1 MSTEKLPDYQKALH
15 IASVMPR
22 FSSVLS
28 LFDGIS
34 CGQIALNR
42 AGIKYDNY
50 FASEIDKHAIK
61 VTQTNYP
68 NTIQLGDVCG
78 IQYEDG
84 ALFHHQNDNPLKNGG
99 SFITKI
105 DLLIGG
111 SPCQSFSN
119 AGRGAGFDGKSG
131 LFWEYVRILKEAQP
145 TYFLLENVKMKKE
158 WQDVI
163 SEALGVQPIEI
174 NSKYFVPQNRPRLFW
189 TNIKI
194 ENIPTTYNHCLN
206 DILEEAS
213 DEYYL
218 TEKQKSILDL
228 NYKWSENEIIRHK
241 AGKHQ
246 QDNIYRYDGLMACL
260 SASHHGAAR
269 HLTKTYLPNGE
280 IRRLTENE
288 VEKLQG
294 VPIDYTK
301 IVSSSKR
308 YEVLG
313 NGWTVDVIAHIFGS
327 LLNGA

>member
-1 MSTEKLPDYQKALH
+1 MIKQLH
-15 IASVMPR
+15 GVMPR

-42 AGIKYDNY
+42 AGIEYDNY

-61 VTQTNYP
+61 VTQTNYS
-68 NTIQLGDVCG
+68 NTIQLGDVT
-78 IQYEDG
+78 
-84 ALFHHQNDNPLKNGG
+84 KVKGG
-99 SFITKI
+99 DLPKI

-119 AGRGAGFDGKSG
+119 AGRGAGFYGKSG
-131 LFWEYVRILKEAQP
+131 LFWEYVRILKETKP
-145 TYFLLENVKMKKE
+145 TYFLFENVKMKKE

-163 SEALGVQPIEI
+163 SETLCMKPIEI

-189 TNIKI
+189 TNIKV

-213 DEYYL
+213 NEYYL
-218 TEKQKSILDL
+218 TEKQKAILDL

-301 IVSSSKR
+301 IISSSKR

-313 NGWTVDVIAHIFGS
+313 NGWTVDVIAHIFRS

>member
-1 MSTEKLPDYQKALH
+1 MSVGKEK
-15 IASVMPR
+15 IN
-22 FSSVLS
+22 VLS

-34 CGQIALNR
+34 CGQIALER
-42 AGIKYDNY
+42 VGIEIKNY
-50 FASEIDKHAIK
+50 FASEIDKDAIK
-61 VTQTNYP
+61 ITMANYP
-68 NTIQLGDVCG
+68 NTKQLGSVVD
-78 IQYEDG
+78 
-84 ALFHHQNDNPLKNGG
+84 LKTDNLP
-99 SFITKI
+99 KI

-119 AGRGAGFDGKSG
+119 AGRGLGFDGKSK
-131 LFWEYVRILKEAQP
+131 LFWEYVRILKEVQP
-145 TYFLLENVKMKKE
+145 KYFLLENVKMKKE
-158 WQDVI
+158 WQDII
-163 SEALGVQPIEI
+163 SEAIGVQPIEI
-174 NSKYFVPQNRPRLFW
+174 NSKFFVPQNRPRLFW
-189 TNIKI
+189 TNIKV
-194 ENIPTTYNHCLN
+194 ENIPTTFNHCLN

-246 QDNIYRYDGLMACL
+246 QDNIYRYDGIMACL

-288 VEKLQG
+288 VEKLQS
-294 VPIDYTK
+294 VPKDYTK
-301 IVSSSKR
+301 MVSSSKR

-313 NGWTVDVIAHIFGS
+313 NGWTVDVISFIFSFLRGENF
-327 LLNGA
+327 LNSFSHESSIEEQM

>member
-1 MSTEKLPDYQKALH
+1 MSDGKEKIK
-15 IASVMPR
+15 IN
-22 FSSVLS
+22 VLS

-34 CGQIALNR
+34 CGQIALEK
-42 AGIKYDNY
+42 AGIEVENY
-50 FASEIDKHAIK
+50 FASEIDKDAIK
-61 VTQTNYP
+61 ITMENYP
-68 NTIQLGDVCG
+68 NTKQLGSVVD
-78 IQYEDG
+78 
-84 ALFHHQNDNPLKNGG
+84 LKTDNLP
-99 SFITKI
+99 KI

-131 LFWEYVRILKEAQP
+131 LFWEYVRILKEIQP

-194 ENIPTTYNHCLN
+194 ENVPTTYNHCLN

-213 DEYYL
+213 NEYYL
-218 TEKQKSILDL
+218 TEKQKAKLDL

-269 HLTKTYLPNGE
+269 HLTKTYLQNGE

-294 VPIDYTK
+294 VPKDYTK

-313 NGWTVDVIAHIFGS
+313 NGWTVDVISFIFSFLRVGNF
-327 LLNGA
+327 LNSFSHESSIEVQK

>member
-1 MSTEKLPDYQKALH
+1 MSVGKEK
-15 IASVMPR
+15 IN
-22 FSSVLS
+22 VLS

-34 CGQIALNR
+34 CGQISLEK
-42 AGIKYDNY
+42 AGIEVENY
-50 FASEIDKHAIK
+50 FASEIDKDAIK
-61 VTQTNYP
+61 ITIANYQ
-68 NTIQLGDVCG
+68 NTKQLGSVVD
-78 IQYEDG
+78 
-84 ALFHHQNDNPLKNGG
+84 LKTDNLP
-99 SFITKI
+99 KI

-131 LFWEYVRILKEAQP
+131 LFWQYVRILKEVQP

-189 TNIKI
+189 TNIKV

-206 DILEEAS
+206 DILEEATN
-213 DEYYL
+213 DYYL
-218 TEKQKSILDL
+218 TEKQKAILDL

-313 NGWTVDVIAHIFGS
+313 NGWTVDVVSFIFSFLRGKNF
-327 LLNGA
+327 LNSFSHESSIEAQK

>member
-1 MSTEKLPDYQKALH
+1 MSVGKEK
-15 IASVMPR
+15 IN
-22 FSSVLS
+22 VLS

-34 CGQIALNR
+34 CGQIALER
-42 AGIKYDNY
+42 ARIEVENY
-50 FASEIDKHAIK
+50 FASEIDKDAIK
-61 VTQTNYP
+61 ITMANYP
-68 NTIQLGDVCG
+68 NTKQLGSVVD
-78 IQYEDG
+78 
-84 ALFHHQNDNPLKNGG
+84 LKTDNLP
-99 SFITKI
+99 KI
-105 DLLIGG
+105 DLLLGG

-119 AGRGAGFDGKSG
+119 AGRGLGFDGKSK
-131 LFWEYVRILKEAQP
+131 LFWEYVRILKEVQP

-158 WQDVI
+158 WQDII
-163 SEALGVQPIEI
+163 SEAIGIQPIEI
-174 NSKYFVPQNRPRLFW
+174 NSKFFVPQNRPRLFW
-189 TNIKI
+189 TNIKV
-194 ENIPTTYNHCLN
+194 ENIPTTLNHCLN
-206 DILEEAS
+206 DILEDAS

-288 VEKLQG
+288 VEKLQS
-294 VPIDYTK
+294 VPKDYTK
-301 IVSSSKR
+301 MVSSSKR

-313 NGWTVDVIAHIFGS
+313 NGWTADVISFIFSFLRGENF
-327 LLNGA
+327 LNSFSHESSIEAQK

>member
-1 MSTEKLPDYQKALH
+1 MSIGKEK
-15 IASVMPR
+15 IN
-22 FSSVLS
+22 VLS

-34 CGQIALNR
+34 CGQIALER
-42 AGIKYDNY
+42 AGIEVENY
-50 FASEIDKHAIK
+50 FASEIDKDAIK
-61 VTQTNYP
+61 ITMANYQ
-68 NTIQLGDVCG
+68 NTKQLGSVVD
-78 IQYEDG
+78 
-84 ALFHHQNDNPLKNGG
+84 LKTDNLP
-99 SFITKI
+99 KI

-119 AGRGAGFDGKSG
+119 AGRGLGFDGKSK
-131 LFWEYVRILKEAQP
+131 LFWEYVRILKEVQP
-145 TYFLLENVKMKKE
+145 KYFLLENVKMKKE
-158 WQDVI
+158 WQDII
-163 SEALGVQPIEI
+163 SEAIGVQPIEI
-174 NSKYFVPQNRPRLFW
+174 NSKFFVPQNRPRLFW
-189 TNIKI
+189 TNIKV
-194 ENIPTTYNHCLN
+194 ENIPTTFNHCLN

-228 NYKWSENEIIRHK
+228 NYKWSENEIVRHK

-288 VEKLQG
+288 VEKLQS
-294 VPIDYTK
+294 VPKDYTK
-301 IVSSSKR
+301 MVSSSKR

-313 NGWTVDVIAHIFGS
+313 NGWTVDVISFIFSFLRGENF
-327 LLNGA
+327 LNSFSHESSIEAQK

>member
-1 MSTEKLPDYQKALH
+1 MSVGKEK
-15 IASVMPR
+15 IN
-22 FSSVLS
+22 VLS

-34 CGQIALNR
+34 CGQIALER
-42 AGIKYDNY
+42 AGIEVENY
-50 FASEIDKHAIK
+50 FASEIDKDAIK
-61 VTQTNYP
+61 ITMTNYP
-68 NTIQLGDVCG
+68 NTRQLGDVRE
-78 IQYEDG
+78 IKASD
-84 ALFHHQNDNPLKNGG
+84 LP
-99 SFITKI
+99 KI

-131 LFWEYVRILKEAQP
+131 LFWEYVRIFNEIKP

-158 WQDVI
+158 WQDII

-189 TNIKI
+189 TNIKL
-194 ENIPTTYNHCLN
+194 ENIPNTHNHCLN
-206 DILEEAS
+206 DILEEATS
-213 DEYYL
+213 EYYL
-218 TEKQKSILDL
+218 TEKQKGVLDL
-228 NYKWSENEIIRHK
+228 DFKWSENEIIRHK

-288 VEKLQG
+288 VEKLQS

-301 IVSSSKR
+301 MVSSSKR

-313 NGWTVDVIAHIFGS
+313 NGWTVDVISFIFSFLRGENF
-327 LLNGA
+327 LNSFSHESSIEAQK